1 MPEIFLTNRPIDGL
15 GIQVEEIG
23 ILGQFVTVTVSILSK
38 FVEEGVH
45 SLSPLRTG
53 ELIKMPSQED
63 SGMKGDQVQKA

>member
-23 ILGQFVTVTVSILSK
+23 ILGQFVAVTVSILAK
-38 FVEEGVH
+38 FVEEGID
-45 SLSPLRTG
+45 PFAPFGTG
-53 ELIKMPSQED
+53 ELVKVPSQKD